1 MKLVLWNVEPVYLED
16 ALVKAY
22 EKLYGKVFTAREA
35 ESLLLTAHIDV
46 DTSMTNAEI
55 TEKLEA
61 LMSEVIYVNEEIHLW
76 AQKHKAR
83 KILRKLKEDYYG

>member
-16 ALVKAY
+16 ALVNAY

-46 DTSMTNAEI
+46 DTPMTNVKI
-55 TEKLEA
+55 KEKLEA
-61 LMSEVIYVNEEIHLW
+61 VMSEAISVNEEICSW
-76 AQKHKAR
+76 TQKHKAR
-83 KILRKLKEDYYG
+83 KILR